1 MALMFPR
8 LARNFV
14 RNGYF
19 PTDEATLERILAAL
33 APDNAPGTLRILDP
47 CAGEG
52 VAITEIACHLGD
64 ERVQAC
70 TVEYDAERAAHC
82 ATLSDIAL
90 HSDLMETVI
99 SQQAFS
105 LLFLNPPYGDLV
117 RDDMPESAREKTG
130 RLRLEKLFY
139 RRVVENLM
147 YTGILVLIIPFY
159 TLDREFSGWLAN
171 SFTEVQVF
179 SAATDQ
185 FQQVVILGRRIRQR
199 QQNMDDVRQCC
210 QHLLSVGK
218 GDETA
223 PALPESWEVP
233 YTVPVARQELKHFY
247 RITMDSAQLDTEI
260 NRVQGLW
267 PAFSSHLS
275 IQPQTPRPPARR
287 LSRWHL
293 ALVLAAGAITGVI
306 TSPAGRTLVVRGD
319 TYKVKD
325 RKIHHTEDDDGN
337 ITETTTLTDRFIP
350 AISAWDMTPGSATF
364 GELIAIR

>member
-33 APDNAPGTLRILDP
+33 APDNTTGTLRLLDP

-52 VAITEIACHLGD
+52 VAVTEIACHLGED
-64 ERVQAC
+64 RVQAC
-70 TVEYDAERAAHC
+70 AVEYDAERAAHC
-82 ATLSDIAL
+82 ATLADLSL

-117 RDDMPESAREKTG
+117 RDDIPGSGETAG
-130 RLRLEKLFY
+130 RQRLEKLFY
-139 RRVVENLM
+139 RRVVDNLM
-147 YTGILVLIIPFY
+147 YGGILVLIIPFY

-171 SFTEVQVF
+171 GFADVQAF

-185 FQQVVILGRRIRQR
+185 FKQVVIFGRRIRSREQHPGS
-199 QQNMDDVRQCC
+199 VRLVAQT
-210 QHLLSVGK
+210 LMALGK
-218 GDETA
+218 GDNTA
-223 PALPESWEVP
+223 PTLPELWTKPYLVP
-233 YTVPVARQELKHFY
+233 ATRQELKHFY
-247 RITMDSAQLDTEI
+247 RITMEPALLEEEI
-260 NRVQGLW
+260 RRVQGLW
-267 PAFSSHLS
+267 PAFSSYLC
-275 IQPQTPRPPARR
+275 IQAQIPRPPARR

-293 ALVLAAGAITGVI
+293 ALALAAGAVTGVI
-306 TSPAGRTLVVRGD
+306 TSPGGRTLVVRGD

-325 RKIHHTEDDDGN
+325 RKTHCSEDDDGN

-350 AISAWDMTPGSATF
+350 AISAWDMTPGSVTF
-364 GELIAIR
+364 GALISIR

>member
-33 APDNAPGTLRILDP
+33 APEETNGAIRLLDP

-52 VAITEIACHLGD
+52 VAITEIACHLG
-64 ERVQAC
+64 EQAQAYA
-70 TVEYDAERAAHC
+70 VEYDAERAAHC
-82 ATLSDIAL
+82 ATMADITL
-90 HSDLMETVI
+90 HSDLMDTII

-117 RDDMPESAREKTG
+117 TDNEPVADKKG
-130 RLRLEKLFY
+130 RARLEKQFY
-139 RRVVENLM
+139 RRATDSLM
-147 YTGILVLIIPFY
+147 YNGILVLIVPYY

-171 SFTEVQVF
+171 SLADVQIF

-185 FQQVVILGRRIRQR
+185 FKQVVLFGRRIRQHR
-199 QQNMDDVRQCC
+199 QDIASVKQVYQT
-210 QHLLSVGK
+210 LVAVGK

-223 PALPESWEVP
+223 VSLPEAWSVP
-233 YTVPVARQELKHFY
+233 YRVPVARQALQHFY
-247 RITMDSAQLDTEI
+247 RVTIEPVQLAEEI
-260 NRVQGLW
+260 QRVNGLW
-267 PAFSSHLS
+267 PSFSTQLCA
-275 IQPQTPRPPARR
+275 QPQLPRPPACQ

-293 ALVLAAGAITGVI
+293 ALALAAGAITGVI

-325 RKIHHTEDDDGN
+325 RKTEFTEDDDGN
-337 ITETTTLTDRFIP
+337 ISETITMTDQFIP
-350 AISAWDMTPGSATF
+350 AISAWDMTPGADTF
-364 GELIAIR
+364 GELLSIR